1 MSNEHTPTM
10 LNQVHSQKQSFTV
23 LPQQIQ
29 LLKLFHLNTLGLQ
42 QRIQEELIEN
52 PVLEESVSEEDN
64 VTEASKDDTIQ
75 EYQDQAEY
83 QEDDI
88 PDYKLEHNNYLSDA
102 DLPQRPIP
110 EYLDFRKDLKEQVR
124 VLLADPMQLMIA
136 EYLID
141 SLSDDG
147 MLEQDMSSIADDI
160 SFQKNKVIAAA
171 EIEYVRRQLLRLE
184 PMGIGCTS
192 IKEFLL
198 LQLRQ
203 RDQADKKTQL
213 AIQLLEKNFG
223 DLAHRNM
230 EKIASQLNINESE
243 LRGILKLISTC
254 QLKPLAESS
263 GPPQR
268 DAIVLDFVVTQN
280 NDIIEVS
287 LYRQRSST
295 LFINNSLSAMVTNGK
310 CGDKGTLQYLK
321 SKLSSAQWFVSAIKQ
336 RETTMLNVMKAI
348 VRFQKDYF
356 KDGDI
361 RLLKPMILKDI
372 ADEVGVDISTAS
384 RITCN
389 KYADTHFGTTLL
401 KDLFSKGIE
410 NERGEAI
417 SNRVIQKAIEDVV
430 EGENKQKP
438 YTDQQLVAVLA
449 EKGFNIARR
458 TVAKYREQRQ
468 IPVMQVRALWA

>member
-1 MSNEHTPTM
+1 M
-10 LNQVHSQKQSFTV
+10 LSQVHSQKQNFTV

-42 QRIQEELIEN
+42 HRIQEELIEN
-52 PVLEESVSEEDN
+52 PVLEEVVSEEDK
-64 VTEASKDDTIQ
+64 EADSLKEDSIQ

-88 PDYKLEHNNYLSDA
+88 PDYKIEHNNYLSDE
-102 DLPQRPIP
+102 DLPQRPLP
-110 EYLDFRKDLKEQVR
+110 ELIDFRKDLKEQVR
-124 VLLADPMQLMIA
+124 VLIADPMQLMIA

-141 SLSDDG
+141 SLNDEG
-147 MLEQDMSSIADDI
+147 MLEQDMSSVADDI
-160 SFQKNKVIAAA
+160 SFQKNKLISMA
-171 EIEYVRRQLLRLE
+171 EIESARMQLLRLE

-203 RDQADKKTQL
+203 KDPDCKTTQL

-230 EKIASQLNINESE
+230 EKIASALNINETE
-243 LRGILKLISTC
+243 LREVLKWISSC

-268 DAIVLDFVVTQN
+268 DAIVLDFVITQN
-280 NDIIEVS
+280 DETTEVA

-295 LFINNSLSAMVTNGK
+295 LFINHSLSSMVINGK
-310 CGDKGTLQYLK
+310 CNDKGTLQYLK
-321 SKLSSAQWFVSAIKQ
+321 SKLNSAQWFVSAIKQ

-348 VRFQKDYF
+348 VRFQEEYF

-389 KYADTHFGTTLL
+389 KYADTHFGTILL

-430 EGENKQKP
+430 QGEDKQKP
-438 YTDQQLVAVLA
+438 YTDQQLVTVLA
-449 EKGFNIARR
+449 LKGFNIARR

>member
-1 MSNEHTPTM
+1 M
-10 LNQVHSQKQSFTV
+10 LSQVHSQKQSFSV

-29 LLKLFHLNTLGLQ
+29 LLKLFHLNTLELQ
-42 QRIQEELIEN
+42 HRIQEELIEN
-52 PVLEESVSEEDN
+52 PVLEENTDDEDN
-64 VTEASKDDTIQ
+64 ESESPQDECIQ
-75 EYQDQAEY
+75 DFSEQ

-88 PDYKLEHNNYLSDA
+88 PDYKIEHNNYLSEA

-110 EYLDFRKDLKEQVR
+110 EYGDFRKDLKEQVR
-124 VLLADPMQLMIA
+124 ALLSDPMQLTIA

-141 SLSDDG
+141 SLNDEG
-147 MLEQDMSSIADDI
+147 MLEQDLSSMSDDI
-160 SFQKNKVIAAA
+160 SFQKNKLISVP
-171 EIEYVRRQLLRLE
+171 EMEWVRQQLLRLE

-203 RDQADKKTQL
+203 KDGACKRTQL

-230 EKIASQLNINESE
+230 EKIASQLNIPENE
-243 LRGILKLISTC
+243 LRDVLKLISLC

-268 DAIVLDFVVTQN
+268 DAIVFDFVITKN
-280 NDIIEVS
+280 GEKTEAT
-287 LYRQRSST
+287 LYNQRSST
-295 LFINNSLSAMVTNGK
+295 LFVKHSLSSMVADGK
-310 CGDKGTLQYLK
+310 CRDKGTKQYLK
-321 SKLSSAQWFVSAIKQ
+321 SKLNSAQWFVSAIKQ

-348 VRFQKDYF
+348 VRFQTDYF
-356 KDGDI
+356 KDGEI
-361 RLLKPMILKDI
+361 GLLKPMILKDI
-372 ADEVGVDISTAS
+372 ADKVGIDISTAS

-389 KYADTHFGTTLL
+389 KYADTPFGTILL

-410 NERGEAI
+410 NERGETI

-430 EGENKQKP
+430 QGEDKQKP

-449 EKGFNIARR
+449 LKGFNIARR

-468 IPVMQVRALWA
+468 IPVMQLRAMLA

>member
-1 MSNEHTPTM
+1 M
-10 LNQVHSQKQSFTV
+10 LSQVHSQKQSFTV

-29 LLKLFHLNTLGLQ
+29 LLKLFHLNTLELQ
-42 QRIQEELIEN
+42 YRIQEELIEN
-52 PVLEESVSEEDN
+52 PVLEEIVSEEDS
-64 VTEASKDDTIQ
+64 ASESSKKDQQD
-75 EYQDQAEY
+75 YQDPSEY

-88 PDYKLEHNNYLSDA
+88 PDYKIEHNNYLSDA

-110 EYLDFRKDLKEQVR
+110 EHFDFRKDLKEQVR
-124 VLLADPMQLMIA
+124 GLLTDPMQLMIA

-141 SLSDDG
+141 SVNDAGMIEQELSG
-147 MLEQDMSSIADDI
+147 MADDI
-160 SFQKNKVIAAA
+160 SFQKSKVVSER
-171 EIEYVRRQLLRLE
+171 EIESVRQLLLHLD

-198 LQLRQ
+198 LQLNQ
-203 RDQADKKTQL
+203 KHRDCKRTQL
-213 AIQLLEKNFG
+213 AIKLLEKNFG

-230 EKIASQLNINESE
+230 EKIALQLDINESE
-243 LRGILKLISTC
+243 LREVLKLISLC

-263 GPPQR
+263 GPLQR
-268 DAIVLDFVVTQN
+268 DAIILDFVVTEHGEGR
-280 NDIIEVS
+280 EVA
-287 LYRQRSST
+287 LFRQRSSS
-295 LFINNSLSAMVTNGK
+295 LFINHSLSSMVTNGK
-310 CGDKGTLQYLK
+310 CRDKGTMQYLK
-321 SKLSSAQWFVSAIKQ
+321 SKLNSAQWFVSAIKQ

-348 VRFQKDYF
+348 VRFQADYF

-361 RLLKPMILKDI
+361 RLLRPMILKDI

-389 KYADTHFGTTLL
+389 KYADTHIGTILL

-410 NERGEAI
+410 NERGETI

-430 EGENKQKP
+430 ESEDKQKP

-449 EKGFNIARR
+449 LKGFNIARR
-458 TVAKYREQRQ
+458 TVAKYRERRQ

>member
-1 MSNEHTPTM
+1 M

-52 PVLEESVSEEDN
+52 PVLEEVVSEEDSIAESSKEDN
-64 VTEASKDDTIQ
+64 VQD
-75 EYQDQAEY
+75 YQDQAEY

-110 EYLDFRKDLKEQVR
+110 EYVDFRKDLKEQVR
-124 VLLADPMQLMIA
+124 VLLADPMQLLVA

-141 SLSDDG
+141 SLNDEG
-147 MLEQDMSSIADDI
+147 MLEQSLSTVADDI
-160 SFQKNKVIAAA
+160 SFQNSKVITVN
-171 EIEYVRRQLLRLE
+171 EIESARHQLLKLE

-203 RDQADKKTQL
+203 KDITCKRTQL

-230 EKIASQLNINESE
+230 EKIASQLNIDENE
-243 LRGILKLISTC
+243 LREVLKLISSC

-268 DAIVLDFVVTQN
+268 DAIVLDFVITQH
-280 NDIIEVS
+280 NDTTEVA

-295 LFINNSLSAMVTNGK
+295 LFINNSLSSMVANGK
-310 CGDKGTLQYLK
+310 CSDKGTLQYLK

-348 VRFQKDYF
+348 VRFQADYF

-430 EGENKQKP
+430 KSEDKQKP

-449 EKGFNIARR
+449 LKGFNIARR

>member
-1 MSNEHTPTM
+1 M
-10 LNQVHSQKQSFTV
+10 LHQIHSQKQSFTV

-29 LLKLFHLNTLGLQ
+29 LLKLFHLNTLELQ
-42 QRIQEELIEN
+42 HRIQEELIEN
-52 PVLEESVSEEDN
+52 PVLEENDSEEGNDAESAK
-64 VTEASKDDTIQ
+64 EAIGDH
-75 EYQDQAEY
+75 QDQSEH

-88 PDYKLEHNNYLSDA
+88 PDYKVEHNNYLSDT

-110 EYLDFRKDLKEQVR
+110 EYVDFRKDLKEQVR
-124 VLLADPMQLMIA
+124 VLLADPMQLVIA

-141 SLSDDG
+141 SLTDEG
-147 MLEQDMSSIADDI
+147 MLERDMSAVADDI
-160 SFQKNKVIAAA
+160 SFQKNKLISER
-171 EIEYVRRQLLRLE
+171 EIESVRRQLQRLE
-184 PMGIGCTS
+184 PRGIGCTS
-192 IKEFLL
+192 IREFLI

-203 RDQADKKTQL
+203 KDRDCGKTKL
-213 AIQLLEKNFG
+213 AIQLLEENFG

-230 EKIASQLNINESE
+230 EKIASQLNINENE
-243 LRGILKLISTC
+243 LREVLKWISLC

-268 DAIVLDFVVTQN
+268 DSIVLDFVITQH
-280 NDIIEVS
+280 DETTEVA

-295 LFINNSLSAMVTNGK
+295 LFIKHSLSSMVTNGK
-310 CGDKGTLQYLK
+310 CTDKGTMQYLK
-321 SKLSSAQWFVSAIKQ
+321 SKLNSAQWFVSAIKQ

-348 VRFQKDYF
+348 VRFQANYF

-361 RLLKPMILKDI
+361 RLLQPMILKDI

-389 KYADTHFGTTLL
+389 KYADTHFGSILL

-430 EGENKQKP
+430 QSEDKQKP

-449 EKGFNIARR
+449 LKGFNIARR

-468 IPVMQVRALWA
+468 IPVMQVRALLA

>member
-1 MSNEHTPTM
+1 M
-10 LNQVHSQKQSFTV
+10 LRQLHSQKQSFTV

-29 LLKLFHLNTLGLQ
+29 LLKLFHLNTLGLH
-42 QRIQEELIEN
+42 QRIQEELFEN
-52 PVLEESVSEEDN
+52 PVLEEIISDEDTPAESSN
-64 VTEASKDDTIQ
+64 DDGIQ
-75 EYQDQAEY
+75 EYQDPSEY

-88 PDYKLEHNNYLSDA
+88 PDYKIEHNNYLSDA

-110 EYLDFRKDLKEQVR
+110 EYVDFRKDLKEQVR
-124 VLLADPMQLMIA
+124 VLLEDRQQLMIA

-141 SLSDDG
+141 SLNDEG
-147 MLEQDMSSIADDI
+147 MLEQDMGAVADDI
-160 SFQKNKVIAAA
+160 SFQKNKVISVV
-171 EIEYVRRQLLRLE
+171 EIECVRQLLQRLE

-203 RDQADKKTQL
+203 MDPSSTRAQL
-213 AIQLLEKNFG
+213 AIQLMEKSFG

-230 EKIASQLNINESE
+230 EKIASQLSIHEND
-243 LRGILKLISTC
+243 LRDVLKLIGSC
-254 QLKPLAESS
+254 QLKPMAESS
-263 GPPQR
+263 GPPQM
-268 DAIVLDFVVTQN
+268 DAIILDFVVTQL
-280 NDIIEVS
+280 DETIEVA

-295 LFINNSLSAMVTNGK
+295 LFINHSLRSMVAHNK
-310 CGDKGTLQYLK
+310 CADKGTHQYLK
-321 SKLSSAQWFVSAIKQ
+321 SKLNSAQWFVSAIKQ

-348 VRFQKDYF
+348 VRFQGEYF

-389 KYADTHFGTTLL
+389 KYADTHFGTVLL

-410 NERGEAI
+410 NVRGEAI

-430 EGENKQKP
+430 HGEDKQKP

-449 EKGFNIARR
+449 LRGFNIARR

>member
-1 MSNEHTPTM
+1 M
-10 LNQVHSQKQSFTV
+10 LNQVHSQNQSFTV

-29 LLKLFHLNTLGLQ
+29 LLKLFHLNTLELQ
-42 QRIQEELIEN
+42 HRIQEELIEN
-52 PVLEESVSEEDN
+52 PVLEEHVSDEEKVGESSNED
-64 VTEASKDDTIQ
+64 SPQD
-75 EYQDQAEY
+75 YQDESEY

-88 PDYKLEHNNYLSDA
+88 PDYKIEHNNYLSDE

-110 EYLDFRKDLKEQVR
+110 EYADFRKDMKEQVR
-124 VLLADPMQLMIA
+124 VLLVDPMQLMIA

-141 SLSDDG
+141 SLNDEG
-147 MLEQDMSSIADDI
+147 MLEQDLLSMADGI
-160 SFQKNKVIAAA
+160 SFQKSRLISVSDI
-171 EIEYVRRQLLRLE
+171 EIVRQQLLRLE
-184 PMGIGCTS
+184 PMGIACTS

-203 RDQADKKTQL
+203 KDSACKRTQL

-230 EKIASQLNINESE
+230 DKIASQLNINENE
-243 LRGILKLISTC
+243 LRAVLKLIGSC
-254 QLKPLAESS
+254 QMKPLAESS

-268 DAIVLDFVVTQN
+268 DSIVLDFVVTQHGETT
-280 NDIIEVS
+280 EVS

-295 LFINNSLSAMVTNGK
+295 LFINNSLSSMVTNKKG
-310 CGDKGTLQYLK
+310 CDKGTMQFLK
-321 SKLSSAQWFVSAIKQ
+321 SKLNSAQWFVSAIKQ

-348 VRFQKDYF
+348 VRFQTAYF
-356 KDGDI
+356 KEGDI

-372 ADEVGVDISTAS
+372 AEEVGIDISTAS

-389 KYADTHFGTTLL
+389 KYADTHIGTILL

-410 NERGEAI
+410 NERGETI

-430 EGENKQKP
+430 QGEDKHKP

-449 EKGFNIARR
+449 LKGFNIARR

>member
-1 MSNEHTPTM
+1 M
-10 LNQVHSQKQSFTV
+10 LRQVTSQKLSFSV

-29 LLKLFHLNTLGLQ
+29 LLKLFHLNTLELHH
-42 QRIQEELIEN
+42 RIQEELIEN
-52 PVLEESVSEEDN
+52 PVLEEIISEEDK
-64 VTEASKDDTIQ
+64 VEESSKEDNMDD
-75 EYQDQAEY
+75 YQDSSEFR
-83 QEDDI
+83 EDDI
-88 PDYKLEHNNYLSDA
+88 PDYKIEHNNYLSEA

-110 EYLDFRKDLKEQVR
+110 EYVDFRMDLKEQMR

-141 SLSDDG
+141 SLNDEG
-147 MLEQDMSSIADDI
+147 MLEQDLSSVADDI
-160 SFQKNKVIAAA
+160 SFQKNKVISIS
-171 EIEYVRRQLLRLE
+171 EIEAARLQLQRLE
-184 PMGIGCTS
+184 PMGMGCTS

-203 RDQADKKTQL
+203 RDPACKRTHL
-213 AIQLLEKNFG
+213 AIRLLEENFG

-230 EKIASQLNINESE
+230 EKIALQLNINEHE
-243 LRGILKLISTC
+243 LREVLKVMGSC
-254 QLKPLAESS
+254 QLKPLSESS

-268 DAIVLDFVVTQN
+268 DTIVLDFVVTQQ
-280 NDIIEVS
+280 DDTTEVT

-295 LFINNSLSAMVTNGK
+295 LFIKNSLSSMVKDGK

-321 SKLSSAQWFVSAIKQ
+321 SKLNSAQWFVSAIKQ

-348 VRFQKDYF
+348 VRFQAEYF
-356 KDGDI
+356 RDGDI
-361 RLLKPMILKDI
+361 RLLRPMILKDI

-389 KYADTHFGTTLL
+389 KYADTHFGTILL

-430 EGENKQKP
+430 QGEDKQKP

-449 EKGFNIARR
+449 LKGFNIARR

>member
-1 MSNEHTPTM
+1 M
-10 LNQVHSQKQSFTV
+10 LNQVHSQKQSFSV

-52 PVLEESVSEEDN
+52 PVLEEVVSEEDSIA
-64 VTEASKDDTIQ
+64 ESKEDNIQ
-75 EYQDQAEY
+75 DYQDQAEY

-110 EYLDFRKDLKEQVR
+110 EYVDFRKDLKEQVR

-141 SLSDDG
+141 SLNDEG
-147 MLEQDMSSIADDI
+147 MLEQALSSIADDI
-160 SFQKNKVIAAA
+160 SFQKNKVITIN
-171 EIEYVRRQLLRLE
+171 EIESARQQLLRLE

-203 RDQADKKTQL
+203 KDPDCRTTQL

-230 EKIASQLNINESE
+230 EKIASTLNINESE
-243 LRGILKLISTC
+243 LRDVLKWISSC

-268 DAIVLDFVVTQN
+268 DAIVLDFVITQN
-280 NDIIEVS
+280 GDTTEV
-287 LYRQRSST
+287 
-295 LFINNSLSAMVTNGK
+295 
-310 CGDKGTLQYLK
+310 
-321 SKLSSAQWFVSAIKQ
+321 
-336 RETTMLNVMKAI
+336 
-348 VRFQKDYF
+348 
-356 KDGDI
+356 
-361 RLLKPMILKDI
+361 
-372 ADEVGVDISTAS
+372 
-384 RITCN
+384 
-389 KYADTHFGTTLL
+389 
-401 KDLFSKGIE
+401 
-410 NERGEAI
+410 
-417 SNRVIQKAIEDVV
+417 
-430 EGENKQKP
+430 
-438 YTDQQLVAVLA
+438 
-449 EKGFNIARR
+449 
-458 TVAKYREQRQ
+458 
-468 IPVMQVRALWA
+468 